1 MGKLKLNSSKSIKIL
16 GNSGDFNMIMVYNKK
31 KMKQKDE
38 KVRFQPAV
46 FAKELNAR
54 YPWLKIVLLILF
66 VGLMALGVEEV
77 LRHNVWRPAEVTQE
91 ETPPAEQEGA
101 DESTTAEAKP
111 AEDDAKQAE
120 DATETKPEEK
130 PAEPVKEQQPKPAA
144 PAVTKPQPVKYDT
157 SRKLIAL
164 TFDDGPSSKTTPRLL
179 QILAA
184 KGVKATFFVVGTQ
197 ARQNPGILKQ
207 EVAAGHE
214 VGSHTMNH
222 ANLVKLGV
230 GDINWQ
236 TSQMDALFQEYLG
249 TTPKIMRPPYGSVN
263 ATVRQTVPQPMILW
277 TIDPE
282 DWKYRNAQA
291 VHSKVVGA
299 AFDGAIVLM
308 HDIHSTTVDAVAA
321 IIDDLRARGYEF
333 LTVSELAAA
342 RGVVLQPGVA
352 YGSFRP

>member
-1 MGKLKLNSSKSIKIL
+1 
-16 GNSGDFNMIMVYNKK
+16 MVYNGNE
-31 KMKQKDE
+31 MKQKDE

-91 ETPPAEQEGA
+91 ATPEEPESPEEETKTTE
-101 DESTTAEAKP
+101 DEIKESEAVAEA
-111 AEDDAKQAE
+111 
-120 DATETKPEEK
+120 KPEEK
-130 PAEPVKEQQPKPAA
+130 PIEPVKTEQSQPAA
-144 PAVTKPQPVKYDT
+144 STVAKSQPANYDT

-184 KGVKATFFVVGTQ
+184 KGVRATFFVVGTQ
-197 ARQNPGILKQ
+197 ARQNSAILKQ

-214 VGSHTMNH
+214 VGSHTMTH
-222 ANLVKLGV
+222 ANLIKLGV

-342 RGVVLQPGVA
+342 RGVVLQPGMA